1 MKKLKYFLIIPLSLL
16 FLNGFS
22 QFHFGAKIGGSSASL
37 SGMNIKNFKPTQRTY
52 FHGGGVVN
60 YSFTNFLSL
69 QAELMY
75 SGKGTSFGFT
85 AENQV
90 YKGEVK
96 IDQRL
101 GYFSVPLMIQLNFGS
116 DPRSNFHINGGIVN
130 SWLIHDKFSGNIT
143 VEDAGQM
150 VTKDFTYQLDLNKQ
164 DFGYAFGVGL
174 LANGIMFDF
183 RYEQGTKSI
192 YGTAEGN
199 PNVRNRAFMVSIG
212 YLF

>member
-1 MKKLKYFLIIPLSLL
+1 MNKIKYLLLLL
-16 FLNGFS
+16 FTSVFLNSYS

-37 SGMNIKNFKPTQRTY
+37 SGMNITNFKPTQRTY

-60 YSFTNFLSL
+60 YSFTNFFSL
-69 QAELMY
+69 QAELLY
-75 SGKGTSFGFT
+75 SGKGTAFSFT

-96 IDQRL
+96 FDQRL
-101 GYFSVPLMIQLNFGS
+101 GYFSVPLLLQINFGS
-116 DPRSNFHINGGIVN
+116 DPRSNFHINAGIVN
-130 SWLIHDKFSGNIT
+130 SWLIHDKFSGSIT
-143 VEDAGQM
+143 TEDAGQE

-164 DFGYAFGVGL
+164 DLGYAVGVGL

-192 YGTAEGN
+192 YGTSEGN